1 MARMLV
7 LLAGLGLIF
16 AFIVMVGGRFD
27 SYAVQVT
34 FFGGGVP
41 TYDPS
46 NFENCGP
53 KWSANAFTGS
63 GSSSFVQPPKQQTN
77 RNCYAYLRQG
87 ANAPM
92 ECDYSL
98 GFRAGDSTIQRL
110 RVKVAIMHGGKEKGR
125 RSLTIDSLA
134 RPADSPY
141 VAKSIRGECNAD
153 QLRVVE
159 AHAYVNGQETDLI
172 TAGNIASKSMMPF
185 FSDTFVQIASPTG
198 A

>member
-16 AFIVMVGGRFD
+16 GFITMVGGRFD

-41 TYDPS
+41 TFDAS

-53 KWSANAFTGS
+53 KWSTNAFTGS
-63 GSSSFVQPPKQQTN
+63 GSSLFVQPPKSDS
-77 RNCYAYLRQG
+77 NCYAYLRQG

-92 ECDYSL
+92 ECDYNL
-98 GFRAGDSTIQRL
+98 GFRAGDSAIQRL
-110 RVKVAIMHGGKEKGR
+110 RVQVAIMRDGKERGR
-125 RSLTIDSLA
+125 HSLTIDSLA
-134 RPADSPY
+134 RPADNPY

-153 QLRVVE
+153 HLRVVE
-159 AHAYVNGQETDLI
+159 ARAYVNGQETDLI
-172 TAGNIASKSMMPF
+172 TAGSIAAKSLMPL
-185 FSDTFVQIASPTG
+185 FSDTFVNIAPPAG

>member
-16 AFIVMVGGRFD
+16 GFIVMFGGRFD
-27 SYAVQVT
+27 RYAVQVT

-41 TYDPS
+41 TFDAS

-53 KWSANAFTGS
+53 KWSPNAFTGS
-63 GSSSFVQPPKQQTN
+63 SSNSFLQPPKQQSN
-77 RNCYAYLRQG
+77 SRCYAYLRQG

-110 RVKVAIMHGGKEKGR
+110 RVKVAIMHSGKEKGR
-125 RSLTIDSLA
+125 RSITIDSLA

-153 QLRVVE
+153 QLRVVA
-159 AHAYVNGQETDLI
+159 AHAYVNGQDTDLI
-172 TAGNIASKSMMPF
+172 TAGNIASKSLMPF
-185 FSDTFVQIASPTG
+185 FSDTFVQIASPAG